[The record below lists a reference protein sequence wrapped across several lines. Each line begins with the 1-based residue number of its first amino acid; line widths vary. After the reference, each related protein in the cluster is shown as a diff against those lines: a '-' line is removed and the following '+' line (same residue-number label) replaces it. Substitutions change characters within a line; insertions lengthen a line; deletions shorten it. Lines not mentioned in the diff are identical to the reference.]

1 MKTAKILQIVDGC
14 YVVKVTTHSKDGY
27 KYSDNF
33 QLRENGTLEEAHE
46 FISLMNAS
54 IEN

>member
-14 YVVKVTTHSKDGY
+14 FVVKVTTHSKDGY
-27 KYSDNF
+27 KYSDDF
-33 QLRENGTLEEAHE
+33 QLRENGNIEEVYK
-46 FISLMNAS
+46 FINLMNAS